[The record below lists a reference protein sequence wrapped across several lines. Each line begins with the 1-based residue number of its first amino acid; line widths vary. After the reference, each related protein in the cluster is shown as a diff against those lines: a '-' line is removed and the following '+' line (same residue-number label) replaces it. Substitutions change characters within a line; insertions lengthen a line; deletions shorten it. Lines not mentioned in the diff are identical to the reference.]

1 MPFDHD
7 MSRGGGGGDDR
18 HRPIRHLVQIALEA
32 LGGEG
37 RRRKL
42 CLDCLAL
49 NMAGGSMALFL
60 LQQEAV
66 DIKTG
71 ALNEDLLRRLIQKV
85 MDVAMEEVQAVVA
98 HDRQER
104 GE

>member
-7 MSRGGGGGDDR
+7 MSRDGGGGDDR
-18 HRPIRHLVQIALEA
+18 HRPIRHLVQVALEA
-32 LGGEG
+32 LGEEG
-37 RRRKL
+37 GRRKL

-49 NMAGGSMALFL
+49 NIAGGSMALFL

-71 ALNEDLLRRLIQKV
+71 ALNEDLLQRLIQRV
-85 MDVAMEEVQAVVA
+85 MDVAMEEASLVLREHKA
-98 HDRQER
+98 RK
-104 GE
+104 G